1 MVRSSLEWAAVD
13 SELKSLLVTSCVK
26 GEGKTLTIS
35 NLAVTL
41 ARSGN
46 RVVIV
51 DGDLRAPRLHTV
63 FEMPNA
69 VGLTSVVLGKAQ
81 LDDALR
87 DVCAGAGLATDQVW
101 AVCARAHGA
110 GGAGGRRRHGQSP
123 GAHLRAPSA

>member
-13 SELKSLLVTSCVK
+13 SELRSLLVTSCVK

-51 DGDLRAPRLHTV
+51 DGDLRPPRLHTV
-63 FEMPNA
+63 FEMPTA
-69 VGLTSVVLGKAQ
+69 VGLTSVVLGKIQ
-81 LDDALR
+81 LDDALPTFALGPDWSR
-87 DVCAGAGLATDQVW
+87 ARSGPYR
-101 AVCARAHGA
+101 ARANGE
-110 GGAGGRRRHGQSP
+110 GSVGRRG
-123 GAHLRAPSA
+123 